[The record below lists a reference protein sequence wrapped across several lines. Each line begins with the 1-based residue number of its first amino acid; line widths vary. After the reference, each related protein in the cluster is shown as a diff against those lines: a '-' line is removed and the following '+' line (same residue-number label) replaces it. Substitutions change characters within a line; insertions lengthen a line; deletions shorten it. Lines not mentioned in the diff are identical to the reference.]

1 MADIQALG
9 TTFRSL
15 RTSSDLLDNLR
26 DAHYVDCRHL
36 RIAEYRPGPRF
47 QVSIRS
53 IRIFP
58 TLQCWRYY
66 RGRSRPEAA
75 RYRNGVLRGR
85 SFPRASSR
93 TH

>member
-15 RTSSDLLDNLR
+15 RTSSHLLDHLR

-47 QVSIRS
+47 QVSFRF

-58 TLQCWRYY
+58 TLECWRYY
-66 RGRSRPEAA
+66 RGRSRPEAEG
-75 RYRNGVLRGR
+75 YRNGVLRGR